1 MFQNARP
8 RFAHAASPARLA
20 DLITSDLSN
29 ASVSSDLQ
37 EFSRVD
43 ITTALFRLRQE
54 IIILTEMQSRL
65 MECPDRTSTAEA
77 MEFASRRT
85 SIEHLLLFAR
95 QGLVSMHRTDQDARL
110 REACCIA
117 GSIYVSY
124 VFHGLQPRATM
135 VLKMLKRRLMS
146 CVESLELENH
156 GKSDQLP
163 ASIAAIFWA
172 LCVGGTMAVDLEER
186 TWFVL
191 RLSRV
196 AKQLGLMCWE
206 QVLPILNCFL
216 WHEKMETKAWKDIWA
231 DVQEWIVTN

>member
-1 MFQNARP
+1 
-8 RFAHAASPARLA
+8 
-20 DLITSDLSN
+20 
-29 ASVSSDLQ
+29 
-37 EFSRVD
+37 
-43 ITTALFRLRQE
+43 
-54 IIILTEMQSRL
+54 
-65 MECPDRTSTAEA
+65 
-77 MEFASRRT
+77 
-85 SIEHLLLFAR
+85 
-95 QGLVSMHRTDQDARL
+95 
-110 REACCIA
+110 
-117 GSIYVSY
+117 
-124 VFHGLQPRATM
+124 
-135 VLKMLKRRLMS
+135 
-146 CVESLELENH
+146 LELENH

-172 LCVGGTMAVDLEER
+172 LCVGGAMAVDLEER